1 MPTLY
6 EEVRAALRDSEFR
19 PRKRLG
25 QNFLVHER
33 VLEAIV
39 DLLDLK
45 TDDLVLEIGPGLG
58 ALTRRLVDRAT
69 GVWAVEVDPF
79 LINRLHQS
87 DLIGNRKFHLIS
99 GDILKVPLAE
109 ILPKQKIKLIGNL
122 PYSISTPV
130 LFRVFE
136 LRDHFSS
143 IVLMVQKEVA
153 DRIASAPGRKTYGTL
168 SVWCQIH
175 GQVIHKIQVS
185 PEAFFPKPKVRS
197 TVLKMELYP
206 RPRVPREEMTV
217 LRGLLRAAFGQRRK
231 TLGNVMGNWM
241 KSGRNEVEQFLRSQ
255 NIDPQRRGET
265 LTIENFIDLTHALA
279 SSHLLRAQSADDSAT
294 HDTPQ
299 IDC

>member
-6 EEVRAALRDSEFR
+6 EEVRAALREFEFR

-58 ALTRRLVDRAT
+58 ALTRRVIDRAA
-69 GVWAVEVDPF
+69 GLWAVEVDSF
-79 LINRLHQS
+79 LTRRLQQS
-87 DLIGNRKFHLIS
+87 DLIANRKFHLIS
-99 GDILKVPLAE
+99 GDVLKVPLAE

-130 LFRVFE
+130 LFRMLE
-136 LRDHFSS
+136 LRDHFSAM
-143 IVLMVQKEVA
+143 VLMVQKEVA
-153 DRIASAPGRKTYGTL
+153 DRIASVPGTKNYGTL

-175 GQVIHKIQVS
+175 GQVTKKLQVA
-185 PEAFFPKPKVRS
+185 PEAFFPQPKVRS

-206 RPRVPREEMTV
+206 QPRVPPAEMPV

-231 TLGNVMGNWM
+231 TLGNVIGKWL
-241 KSGRNEVEQFLRSQ
+241 KSGRDEVEELLGLQ

-265 LTIENFIDLTHALA
+265 LSIETL
-279 SSHLLRAQSADDSAT
+279 
-294 HDTPQ
+294 
-299 IDC
+299 